1 MPHRAKI
8 GRKTD
13 KKHTGVLVFG
23 KKSNDYVFKLGISDT
38 EVVSLTPEEAI
49 SLFEAT
55 VFEQPEKV
63 SSTYDAVYQNVKRK
77 LFEISKDDKVEKAK
91 REAIDKINAMLRMEI
106 IDADY
111 LNDLKE
117 VIELDGLSGH
127 SIRFINNLKMKDCI
141 SLPKQIEQNYINRMI
156 KLSREIDLGS
166 EVLILSEELK
176 EV

>member
-1 MPHRAKI
+1 
-8 GRKTD
+8 
-13 KKHTGVLVFG
+13 
-23 KKSNDYVFKLGISDT
+23 
-38 EVVSLTPEEAI
+38 
-49 SLFEAT
+49 
-55 VFEQPEKV
+55 
-63 SSTYDAVYQNVKRK
+63 
-77 LFEISKDDKVEKAK
+77 
-91 REAIDKINAMLRMEI
+91 MLRMEI